1 MGNSAFLQRPSK
13 RSHERTSLLS
23 GAYQIRI
30 ARREG
35 SSGGQYPGSQSESSC
50 VSKGLAQGPY
60 AMARGGVR
68 TRDLS
73 IHDQRRYLGATAP
86 HKWAHCQQLINRNLL
101 STVFT
106 LVQLPLPVADALC
119 RPIT

>member
-35 SSGGQYPGSQSESSC
+35 SSGGQYPGSQSESRC

-60 AMARGGVR
+60 AMAPGGVR
-68 TRDLS
+68 PTDQVIQS
-73 IHDQRRYLGATAP
+73 QRRYHRATAP
-86 HKWAHCQQLINRNLL
+86 HCNVDL
-101 STVFT
+101 SHHQVM
-106 LVQLPLPVADALC
+106 ALENENQ
-119 RPIT
+119 ILKIKIF

>member
-35 SSGGQYPGSQSESSC
+35 SSGGQYPESQSESRC

-68 TRDLS
+68 TRDIS
-73 IHDQRRYLGATAP
+73 IHEQRRYLGATAP
-86 HKWAHCQQLINRNLL
+86 HDNNVTADD
-101 STVFT
+101 
-106 LVQLPLPVADALC
+106 VALEG
-119 RPIT
+119 